1 VTVFGE
7 EAEAVPAPLLETGQA
22 VRWRGARWR
31 VLGEEEGGLLRLV
44 GLDQEFRDVEL
55 TPLLD
60 LERDELLPDVQPLPK
75 LDVEG
80 SDRSR
85 WRALHHAYLT
95 TMAGGREQ
103 LVGLDWGA
111 IAVEPYQLVP
121 LLRVARTMRPR
132 LLVADDTGLGK
143 TAEAG
148 IVLRWLAQRHQANRV
163 LVVTR
168 ASPEPERWK
177 KELWTKFGFRFDI
190 LADGADFNDRRRRNP
205 NLNVF
210 AHQNQKLIVSMTL
223 AARAALR
230 DELRACPLP
239 WDVVIVDEAGH
250 LALRG
255 NRTKQ
260 LARLGQVLSAKSE
273 GGALLLLTA
282 TPHDGKTES
291 FLSLLRL
298 LEPFVEVA
306 PGEVPLDVASRL
318 VVRRLKPEVTLA
330 GGKKFLEPRIH
341 VVSTL
346 TVASREERAVDG
358 PLDAYLAWLAGEEQ
372 RYEAS
377 GSRQKATGCQF
388 LAGVLRKRFGSSVA
402 ALRATLRRRL
412 GAPPAPEDLDDEVPY
427 VDTDESDPE
436 DDVVDPGEA
445 AATPPPEL
453 APEEARLARALLD
466 AAEAVPQGRD
476 AKLEALSRLL
486 AEELAG
492 EKVVV
497 FTEYRDTLRAAE
509 RRLRAEGVSF
519 VTFHGATP
527 EAERDRAI
535 TSFLRDP
542 TVRVFL
548 ATDAASEGINLHHG
562 AHHLVHLD
570 VPWNPNRYAQR
581 NGRIDRYGQGQ
592 TPHIWCLVAADGS
605 RRQGRPEARALEVVV
620 DKLQKIARELGSV
633 GAVLPG
639 YSSGSVR
646 RLLQQAKDDTPER
659 VGELLETPEAR
670 QVAEDLSRLSAH
682 NRTEIEQAERYVAGL
697 GTVHDFE
704 AQLGELLRT
713 AFRGWDDGGAIEDL
727 GKGVARVRVPER
739 LRPQLGTAAI
749 ERSTFRREVALAD
762 EDEDSAPELLSPA
775 HPLVEATLRA
785 LRDEATVPDFPHR
798 FDVVAGE
805 PEGLV
810 VSFAVRF
817 VDGEGRTAEE
827 SLLAVEVALD
837 ASVSRSP
844 GADMAR
850 LGIDAPGPAA
860 LPDKARIAVWQDA
873 FARLY
878 EAARKEAE
886 RRAEA
891 RRVSLVELAQEL
903 VASEREALGLWR
915 GEEEHRVELLALG
928 RDPQL
933 SFESGQ
939 EYERLMG
946 KLEEE
951 YERRRAGIRD
961 RAKVKLAGTDPVGG
975 RLIVRAAQW
984 RAAP

>member
-1 VTVFGE
+1 M
-7 EAEAVPAPLLETGQA
+7 PAPRLETGQA

-31 VLGEEEGGLLRLV
+31 VLGEEEGGLLHLV

-60 LERDELLPDVQPLPK
+60 LEREELLPDVQPLPK
-75 LDVEG
+75 LDLER

-111 IAVEPYQLVP
+111 VAVEPYQLVP

-132 LLVADDTGLGK
+132 LLIADDTGLGK

-177 KELWTKFGFRFDI
+177 KELWTKFGFRFEI
-190 LADGADFNDRRRRNP
+190 LADGSDFNARRRRNP

-210 AHQNQKLIVSMTL
+210 AQSQKLIVSMTL

-298 LEPFVEVA
+298 LEPFVEVE

-330 GGKKFLEPRIH
+330 GGKKFLEPRIYL
-341 VVSTL
+341 VSTL
-346 TVASREERAVDG
+346 PVASREERAVDG

-412 GAPPAPEDLDDEVPY
+412 GLPPAPEDLDEEVPY

-436 DDVVDPGEA
+436 DDAVDPGEA
-445 AATPPPEL
+445 AAAPPPEL
-453 APEEARLARALLD
+453 APEEARLARALLA
-466 AAEAVPQGRD
+466 AAEAVRRGRD

-492 EKVVV
+492 DKVVV
-497 FTEYRDTLRAAE
+497 FTEYRDTLRAAG

-519 VTFHGATP
+519 TTFHGATP
-527 EAERDRAI
+527 EAERDQAI

-581 NGRIDRYGQGQ
+581 NGRIDRYGQAQ

-639 YSSGSVR
+639 YSTGSVR
-646 RLLQQAKDDTPER
+646 RLLQQAKDDAPER
-659 VGELLETPEAR
+659 VGDLLDTPEAR
-670 QVAEDLSRLSAH
+670 QVAEDLSRLSAR
-682 NRTEIEQAERYVAGL
+682 NRSEVEQADRYVASL
-697 GTVHDFE
+697 GTVQDFE

-713 AFRGWDDGGAIEDL
+713 AFLGWDDGGAIEDL
-727 GKGVARVRVPER
+727 GKGVARVRVPAR
-739 LRPQLGTAAI
+739 LRSQLGTATI
-749 ERSTFRREVALAD
+749 ERSTFRREVALAGAD
-762 EDEDSAPELLSPA
+762 EDEHNAPELLSPA

-785 LRDEATVPDFPHR
+785 LRDEATGPGFPHR

-810 VSFAVRF
+810 ISFAVRF

-827 SLLAVEVALD
+827 SLLAVEVGLD
-837 ASVSRSP
+837 GSASGHP
-844 GADMAR
+844 EADMAR

-860 LPDKARIAVWQDA
+860 LPDRARIAVWQDA
-873 FARLY
+873 FPRLY
-878 EAARKEAE
+878 ESARKEAE

-903 VASEREALGLWR
+903 VAAERETLGLWR
-915 GEEEHRVELLALG
+915 GDEERRVELLALG

-933 SFESGQ
+933 SFESAQ

-961 RAKVKLAGTDPVGG
+961 RAQVKLAGSDLVGG
-975 RLIVRAAQW
+975 RLIVRAAQ
-984 RAAP
+984 